1 MFTVKTKIEISALF
15 LKVRFDDNNDAAI
28 DLQYRYQTP
37 FYRKQGLDLDLHNAL
52 QQTTDITT
60 VAFI

>member
-1 MFTVKTKIEISALF
+1 MFTVKTKIEISTSF

-37 FYRKQGLDLDLHNAL
+37 FYRKHGLDLDPHNAL

-60 VAFI
+60 AAFI